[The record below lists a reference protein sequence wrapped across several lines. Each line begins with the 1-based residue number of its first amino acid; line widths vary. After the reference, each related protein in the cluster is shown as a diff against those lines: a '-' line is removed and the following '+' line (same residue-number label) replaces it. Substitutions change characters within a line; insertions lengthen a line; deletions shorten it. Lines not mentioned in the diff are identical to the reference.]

1 MTNLMIFEES
11 KGLTAFECA
20 QKCLESDYCA
30 GIHLRYNYY
39 CVFLKYENGGTW
51 NEADFYHRSKLFI
64 SAFNR
69 RNYFILFYFFALIHT
84 DTFIGSTD
92 LCITL
97 IIIMKN
103 NNIKLPTIL
112 MVHKAKYK
120 FQSIATP
127 RTSKKIEVHVWSC
140 A

>member
-1 MTNLMIFEES
+1 MGFES
-11 KGLTAFECA
+11 SDLTALECA

-30 GIHLRYNYY
+30 GIHLNLRYNY
-39 CVFLKYENGGTW
+39 CLFLKYENGGTW
-51 NEADFYHRSKLFI
+51 NEADFYHRSKFFI

-69 RNYFILFYFFALIHT
+69 RDYFILFFCF
-84 DTFIGSTD
+84 DTHRHFYWLNRFVHNT
-92 LCITL
+92 

-112 MVHKAKYK
+112 LVHKAKYK

-127 RTSKKIEVHVWSC
+127 RTSKK
-140 A
+140 

>member
-1 MTNLMIFEES
+1 MTNLVRFQRSE
-11 KGLTAFECA
+11 GLTDLECA

-30 GIHLRYNYY
+30 GIHLRYNY
-39 CVFLKYENGGTW
+39 CLFLKYENGGTW
-51 NEADFYHRSKLFI
+51 NEADFYHRSKFFI

-69 RNYFILFYFFALIHT
+69 RNYFILFFCF
-84 DTFIGSTD
+84 DTHRHFYWLNRFVHNT
-92 LCITL
+92 

-127 RTSKKIEVHVWSC
+127 RTSKK
-140 A
+140 

>member
-1 MTNLMIFEES
+1 MIFEGS
-11 KGLTAFECA
+11 DGLTAFECA

-30 GIHLRYNYY
+30 GINLRYNY
-39 CVFLKYENGGTW
+39 CLFLKYENGGTW
-51 NEADFYHRSKLFI
+51 NEADFYHRSKFFI

-69 RNYFILFYFFALIHT
+69 RTYFILFFGF
-84 DTFIGSTD
+84 DTHRHFYWLNRFVHNT
-92 LCITL
+92 

-127 RTSKKIEVHVWSC
+127 RT
-140 A
+140 